1 MKMNFL
7 PMFILNKSAR
17 IFAFDYFKN
26 ILKISKNYQGS
37 AWEKKVAERPDLYD
51 FFKKRVET
59 FFKTKNAQ

>member
-26 ILKISKNYQGS
+26 ILKIAKTYQGS

-51 FFKKRVET
+51 FFKKKVEAY
-59 FFKTKNAQ
+59 FQTKYV

>member
-26 ILKISKNYQGS
+26 ILDRVKNYKGS
-37 AWEKKVAERPDLYD
+37 AWQKKVAEKPDMYE
-51 FFKKRVET
+51 FFYKKIN
-59 FFKTKNAQ
+59 KYLDQ